1 MGLHFS
7 ALKLG
12 TLLAAVA
19 LTSGATGYWLA
30 LHNADQAVS
39 FPTASNTKVL
49 YWYDPMVPDQHFDH
63 PGKSP
68 FMDMQLVPK
77 YADAAETAP
86 GVRIEPGVAQN
97 LAIRFARAEQGS
109 LSETLTL
116 AATITQTSAVGT
128 AQLEAALPETQTS
141 LVRLGQAGE
150 ARLPAYPGETFA
162 GTVAAVL
169 PPADPASHALRL
181 RVVLSKPDPRLRPG
195 LSAEVRLVRQGE
207 PALLVPSEAIIR
219 TGRRNVVLL
228 AESGRFRPVEV
239 ELGHEA
245 GERSE
250 IRRGL
255 TAGQQVVASGQFLID
270 SEASLQGVL
279 ARLPDKSG
287 DKAGEAP

>member
-1 MGLHFS
+1 MSLHFS

-12 TLLAAVA
+12 TLIATVA
-19 LTSGATGYWLA
+19 MASGAVGYCLA
-30 LHNADQAVS
+30 LLNANQAVS
-39 FPTASNTKVL
+39 SSAASGAKVL

-77 YADAAETAP
+77 YADADNAAA
-86 GVRIEPGVAQN
+86 GVRIAPDVAQN
-97 LAIRFARAEQGS
+97 LAIRLARAEQGH

-116 AATITQTSAVGT
+116 AAAVIQAKGSGT
-128 AQLEAALPETQTS
+128 VQLEAALPEAQAS
-141 LVRLGQAGE
+141 LVHLDQAGD

-162 GTVAAVL
+162 GTVTAVM
-169 PPADPASHALRL
+169 PPVDPASHALRL

-195 LSAEVRLVRQGE
+195 LSAELRLASQGE
-207 PALLVPSEAIIR
+207 AALLVPTEAVIR

-228 AESGRFRPVEV
+228 AENGHFRPVEV
-239 ELGHEA
+239 ELGHET

-279 ARLPDKSG
+279 ARLPG
-287 DKAGEAP
+287 KAGEAP

>member
-1 MGLHFS
+1 MSLHFS

-12 TLLAAVA
+12 TLIATVA
-19 LTSGATGYWLA
+19 MASGAVGYCLA
-30 LHNADQAVS
+30 LLNANQAVS
-39 FPTASNTKVL
+39 SSAASGAKVL

-77 YADAAETAP
+77 YADADNAAA
-86 GVRIEPGVAQN
+86 GVRIAPDVAQN
-97 LAIRFARAEQGS
+97 LAIRLARAEQGH

-116 AATITQTSAVGT
+116 AAAVIQAKGSGT
-128 AQLEAALPETQTS
+128 VQLEAALPEAQAS
-141 LVRLGQAGE
+141 LVHLDQAGDV
-150 ARLPAYPGETFA
+150 RLPAYPGETFA
-162 GTVAAVL
+162 GTVTAVM
-169 PPADPASHALRL
+169 PPVDPASHALRL

-195 LSAEVRLVRQGE
+195 LSAELRLASQGE
-207 PALLVPSEAIIR
+207 AALLVPTEAVIR

-228 AESGRFRPVEV
+228 AENGHFRPVEV
-239 ELGHEA
+239 ELGHET

-279 ARLPDKSG
+279 ARLPG
-287 DKAGEAP
+287 KAGEAP

>member
-1 MGLHFS
+1 MSLHFS

-12 TLLAAVA
+12 TLIATVA
-19 LTSGATGYWLA
+19 MASGAVGYCLA
-30 LHNADQAVS
+30 LLNANQAVS
-39 FPTASNTKVL
+39 SSAASGAKVL

-77 YADAAETAP
+77 YADADNAAA
-86 GVRIEPGVAQN
+86 GVRIAPDVAQN
-97 LAIRFARAEQGS
+97 LAIRLARAEQGH

-116 AATITQTSAVGT
+116 AAAVIQAKGSGT
-128 AQLEAALPETQTS
+128 VQLEAALPEAQAS
-141 LVRLGQAGE
+141 LVHLDQAGD

-162 GTVAAVL
+162 GTVTAVM
-169 PPADPASHALRL
+169 PPVDPASHALRL

-195 LSAEVRLVRQGE
+195 LSAELRLASQGE
-207 PALLVPSEAIIR
+207 AALLVPTEAVIR

-228 AESGRFRPVEV
+228 AENGHFRPVEV

-279 ARLPDKSG
+279 ARLPG
-287 DKAGEAP
+287 KAGEAP